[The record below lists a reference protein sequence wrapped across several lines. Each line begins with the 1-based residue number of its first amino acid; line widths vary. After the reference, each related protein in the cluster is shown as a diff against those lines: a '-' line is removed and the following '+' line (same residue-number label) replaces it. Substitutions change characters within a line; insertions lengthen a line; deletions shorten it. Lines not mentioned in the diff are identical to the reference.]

1 MAVEVKICGLSTPE
15 SLRAAVGA
23 GAAYVGFNFFPP
35 SPRAVT
41 PAEAAVLTP
50 LVPDGVI
57 KTGLFVDPE
66 DDDIAAVL
74 AVAQL
79 DLLQLHGGET
89 PDRLAALRKRFGIPI
104 MKVVK
109 LRDRDDLTSVADYF
123 EVADRLLFDP
133 KAPEGMIGALPGG
146 NAVSFDWGMLAGCR
160 WPLPWM
166 LAGGLTTENLGEAV
180 KVTAAPT
187 VDVSS
192 GVETAPGVKDPAK
205 ITAFLAAA
213 KAL

>member
-23 GAAYVGFNFFPP
+23 GAVYVGFNFFPP

-41 PAEAAVLTP
+41 PAEAAALTA

-79 DLLQLHGGET
+79 DLLQLHGRET

-109 LRDRDDLTSVADYF
+109 LRDPDDLTSVADYF

-146 NAVSFDWGMLAGCR
+146 NAVSFDWGMLAGRR

-192 GVETAPGVKDPAK
+192 GVETALGVKDPAK
-205 ITAFLAAA
+205 IAAFLAAA

>member
-23 GAAYVGFNFFPP
+23 GAAYVGFNFFPR

-41 PAEAAVLTP
+41 PAEAAALTP

-109 LRDRDDLTSVADYF
+109 LRDPDDLTSVADYF

-146 NAVSFDWGMLAGCR
+146 NAVSFDWGMLAGRR

-205 ITAFLAAA
+205 IAAFLAAA

>member
-1 MAVEVKICGLSTPE
+1 MSVEVKICGLSTPE
-15 SLRAAVGA
+15 SLRAAVGG
-23 GAAYVGFNFFPP
+23 GAAYVGFNFFAP

-41 PAEAAVLTP
+41 PAEAAALTP

-74 AVAQL
+74 AVAKL
-79 DLLQLHGGET
+79 DLLQLHGTET
-89 PDRLAALRKRFGIPI
+89 PDRLAALRQRFGIPI

-109 LRDRDDLTSVADYF
+109 LRHPDDLTTVADYF
-123 EVADRLLFDP
+123 EVADRLLFDA
-133 KAPEGMIGALPGG
+133 KAPEDMIGALPGG
-146 NAVSFDWGMLAGCR
+146 NAVSFDWGMLAGR
-160 WPLPWM
+160 QWPLPWM

-180 KVTAAPT
+180 KVTAAAT

-192 GVETAPGVKDPAK
+192 GVETAPGVKDPVK
-205 ITAFLAAA
+205 IAAFLAAA

>member
-15 SLRAAVGA
+15 SLRAAVAG
-23 GAAYVGFNFFPP
+23 GAAYVGLNFFPP

-41 PAEAAVLTP
+41 PAEAAALTP
-50 LVPDGVI
+50 LVPNGVI
-57 KTGLFVDPE
+57 TTGLFVDPE

-79 DLLQLHGGET
+79 DLLQLHGSES
-89 PDRLAALRKRFGIPI
+89 PDRLAALRTRFGIPI

-109 LRDRDDLTSVADYF
+109 LRHRDDLTSVADYF
-123 EVADRLLFDP
+123 EVADRLLFDA
-133 KAPEGMIGALPGG
+133 KAPEDMIGALPGG

-205 ITAFLAAA
+205 IAAFLAAA

>member
-41 PAEAAVLTP
+41 PAEAAALTP
-50 LVPDGVI
+50 LVPDRVI

-74 AVAQL
+74 AVAQF
-79 DLLQLHGGET
+79 DLLQLHGSES

-109 LRDRDDLTSVADYF
+109 LRHRDDLTSVADYF
-123 EVADRLLFDP
+123 EVADRLLFDT
-133 KAPEGMIGALPGG
+133 KAPEDMIGALPGG

-160 WPLPWM
+160 WPLHWM

-205 ITAFLAAA
+205 IAAFLAAA

>member
-1 MAVEVKICGLSTPE
+1 MSVEVKICGLSTPE

-41 PAEAAVLTP
+41 PAEAAALTP

-57 KTGLFVDPE
+57 TTGLFVDPE

-74 AVAQL
+74 AVAQF

-109 LRDRDDLTSVADYF
+109 LRHPEDLTSVADYF
-123 EVADRLLFDP
+123 EVADRLLFDT
-133 KAPEGMIGALPGG
+133 KAPEDMIGALPGG
-146 NAVSFDWGMLAGCR
+146 NAVSFDWGMLVGRR

-205 ITAFLAAA
+205 IAAFLAAA
-213 KAL
+213 QAL